1 MDFFPHTHAKQQVL
15 QPRWRITR
23 ICLQQ
28 SHTEEHGSHQYQLMC
43 FWNGP
48 DDTYQF
54 CSQQEN
60 IRCDQHRGIFTHT
73 QFWIQTKRTPWFSS
87 CCQSHTQ
94 LHVPG
99 KGTIAVF
106 FAAVDFYC
114 SSGYIRPSSGTIST
128 SHRLPSLLITSSSKQ
143 QITKETKFHRSS
155 SKIIIDNLVSHQSTC
170 RL

>member
-15 QPRWRITR
+15 QTRWRITR

-60 IRCDQHRGIFTHT
+60 IRCDQHRGIYTHT
-73 QFWIQTKRTPWFSS
+73 HTFLDPNKADTLVFQLLPVTYTTTRSRKGNNSRFF
-87 CCQSHTQ
+87 CCCRFLLFQW
-94 LHVPG
+94 VY
-99 KGTIAVF
+99 KAVQR
-106 FAAVDFYC
+106 DD
-114 SSGYIRPSSGTIST
+114 
-128 SHRLPSLLITSSSKQ
+128 Q
-143 QITKETKFHRSS
+143 
-155 SKIIIDNLVSHQSTC
+155 HQSSTTQPTDHIEQQAANHQGN
-170 RL
+170 